1 VEVTRGQ
8 REDGT
13 VEIQV
18 EGELDVAT
26 APLLREE
33 LLGAIGDQDVWVDLS
48 KCSFMDS
55 TGLRVI
61 IEGARGAAG
70 HGARLGITGLCE
82 QPKQL
87 FEITSL
93 DRSDLLRFDVAEPTS

>member
-1 VEVTRGQ
+1 MEVTRGH
-8 REDGT
+8 RDDGT
-13 VEIQV
+13 IEIRV
-18 EGELDVAT
+18 EGELDVST
-26 APLLREE
+26 APLLREA
-33 LLGAIGDQDVWVDLS
+33 LLGAIGDQNVWVDLR

-61 IEGARGAAG
+61 IESARRAAD
-70 HGARLGITGLCE
+70 HDTRLGITGLRE

-93 DRSDLLRFDVAEPTS
+93 DRSDLLRFDVPEPTS